1 MAKISLEI
9 GEISL
14 DKKILIINDDSSI
27 RTILRMLLVNHGY
40 QVEEANDG
48 KEGIQQTLTTKPDLI
63 LLDIMM
69 PGLDGFETC
78 RELKKDSATQDTP
91 VIFLSSLTSPK
102 DKIKA
107 LESGGVDFIN
117 NVMDQGELLARVA
130 THLKIRSLT
139 QELIL
144 RNNELLQKQMSLKE
158 DLCAAAMIQRSLLPS
173 PDLKISPID
182 FAWSYKACNLVGGD
196 LFNIIPLN
204 ENKIVCYMLDVCGH
218 DIPSAMVTVSVAQ
231 SILQQTMQNSS
242 ILSPKEM
249 LEDLNKE
256 YPIERFNRYFTIF
269 YLIINIKTGHTIY
282 SSAGHPPALLLK
294 KSKSLELLNHGGTII
309 GFQTPIPFEEGELI
323 LNEGDK
329 IFLYTDGILEYQNP
343 KGEQFGSERFY
354 QLLEQNRNESIS
366 QIVERIERALK
377 EFGQNNEQKDD
388 LSIIGMDFQKIASL
402 TSTVGAL

>member
-1 MAKISLEI
+1 
-9 GEISL
+9 
-14 DKKILIINDDSSI
+14 
-27 RTILRMLLVNHGY
+27 
-40 QVEEANDG
+40 
-48 KEGIQQTLTTKPDLI
+48 
-63 LLDIMM
+63 
-69 PGLDGFETC
+69 
-78 RELKKDSATQDTP
+78 
-91 VIFLSSLTSPK
+91 
-102 DKIKA
+102 
-107 LESGGVDFIN
+107 
-117 NVMDQGELLARVA
+117 
-130 THLKIRSLT
+130 
-139 QELIL
+139 
-144 RNNELLQKQMSLKE
+144 
-158 DLCAAAMIQRSLLPS
+158 
-173 PDLKISPID
+173 
-182 FAWSYKACNLVGGD
+182 
-196 LFNIIPLN
+196 
-204 ENKIVCYMLDVCGH
+204 MLDVCGH